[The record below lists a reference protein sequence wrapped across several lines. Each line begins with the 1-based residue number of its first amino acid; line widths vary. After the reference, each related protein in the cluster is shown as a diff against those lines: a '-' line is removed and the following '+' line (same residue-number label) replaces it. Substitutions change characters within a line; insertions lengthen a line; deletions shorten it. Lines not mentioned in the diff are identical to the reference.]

1 MEGNY
6 EKEINARNVNDLYAR
21 IAVRARCVRQHE
33 QT

>member
-6 EKEINARNVNDLYAR
+6 EKEINARNVDDLHAR
-21 IAVRARCVRQHE
+21 IAVRARRVRQHE

>member
-6 EKEINARNVNDLYAR
+6 EKEINAHNIDDLYAR
-21 IAVRARCVRQHE
+21 IAVRARRVRQHE